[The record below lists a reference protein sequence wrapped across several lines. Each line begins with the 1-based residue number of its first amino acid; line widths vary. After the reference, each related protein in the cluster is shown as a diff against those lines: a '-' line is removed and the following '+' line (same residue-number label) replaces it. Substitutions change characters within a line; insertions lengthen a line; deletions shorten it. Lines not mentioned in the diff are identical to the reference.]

1 MSLMDWAVE
10 AVEDYI
16 RNIRPRFGFPDHPA
30 LWVTERGGRLRPRE
44 IDDRFADYREELGL
58 AEDLAPHCLRHG
70 YVTHLIED
78 GADETFVQKQVGH
91 LYKSTTAIYTSVSGD
106 FMNTMMRQYL
116 DVTLKG

>member
-1 MSLMDWAVE
+1 MQHSRRTASRKE
-10 AVEDYI
+10 RHRQACSI
-16 RNIRPRFGFPDHPA
+16 ATRGHPHTA
-30 LWVTERGGRLRPRE
+30 S
-44 IDDRFADYREELGL
+44 ADT
-58 AEDLAPHCLRHG
+58 RHS